1 VTLPRENLTPALQ
14 RIRARKVCLL
24 VLLAVTCLAPLPF
37 VSLDEPTASLRLYKL
52 LAKTGSLVGTVL
64 MVWQMLLG
72 YRVLVGRWL
81 QDLLWTLALHRRL
94 GQLALPLILLHP
106 VFITAYY
113 AEKFDLH
120 LFTVRPDTRL
130 GAYLVVGWAALFVLA
145 AIVVTSLLRRRLH
158 YRWWYAVHVTSYVM
172 VLAAVVHALAIGSTV
187 GGSVLRYVW
196 MVLGGL
202 LILLGA
208 LRLLLWLGLG
218 ADRFT
223 VSAVR
228 PVADDTTEVTLTP
241 ARPCDRLQPRV
252 GQFVYLRPAP
262 SCCARPFT
270 VSRYDAATGAV
281 SVTVKAF
288 GVTSRRVQHLAVG
301 DPVRLDGPYGVFG
314 LEALE
319 SSRPVVLLAGGIG
332 ITPFLRLAEHLVRD
346 ARRQTALFYGAAT
359 RSAMAYA
366 DELAALPG
374 LTFVPLL
381 ADEPS
386 PDGPTDRITV
396 GLLERHLGGRL
407 ADHEF
412 LLCGPPGM
420 VRALERSLHAAGVPR
435 RQIHHELFTF

>member
-1 VTLPRENLTPALQ
+1 MTSPREDLQPAL
-14 RIRARKVCLL
+14 RRLRARKVCLL
-24 VLLAVTCLAPLPF
+24 VLVVVTCLAPLPL
-37 VSLDEPTASLRLYKL
+37 VSLDEPTASLRLHKL

-72 YRVLVGRWL
+72 YRALAGRWL

-94 GQLALPLILLHP
+94 GQIAVPLILLHP
-106 VFITAYY
+106 IFITAYY

-130 GAYLVVGWAALFVLA
+130 GAYLVVGLAAFFVLV
-145 AIVVTSLLRRRLH
+145 AIVVTSLLRRHLNYRL
-158 YRWWYAVHVTSYVM
+158 WYAVHVTSYVM
-172 VLAAVVHALAIGSTV
+172 VLAAVVHGLAIGSTV

-196 MVLGGL
+196 MILAGL
-202 LILLGA
+202 LVLLGL
-208 LRLLLWLGLG
+208 LRLILWLGLG
-218 ADRFT
+218 VDRFT

-228 PVADDTTEVTLTP
+228 QVADDTTEVTLTP
-241 ARPCDRLQPRV
+241 ARPCDRVDPRV

-262 SCCARPFT
+262 RCCARPFT
-270 VSRYDAATGAV
+270 VSRYDEATGAV

-301 DPVRLDGPYGVFG
+301 DAVRLDGPYGVFG
-314 LEALE
+314 LEALD

-332 ITPFLRLAEHLVRD
+332 ITPFLRLAEHLVRE
-346 ARRQTALFYGAAT
+346 RRETALFYGAAT
-359 RSAMAYA
+359 RSAMAYG
-366 DELAALPG
+366 DELTALPG

-386 PDGPTDRITV
+386 PDGPTDMITV
-396 GLLERHLGGRL
+396 GLLERRLGGRL
-407 ADHEF
+407 ADREY